1 MHININ
7 YTSYCTNAYIFGAT
21 RLFAGSNTVRRSK
34 GTGKKLEFS
43 SQRFDKVGTKWPVF
57 GTWNTRF
64 SSARRGIKMLRYS
77 LLLFIPLLARER
89 ERCREI
95 PAIEF
100 QFLTKLL
107 CSFMTRQL
115 VESCFPSPRS
125 RTIFFKGLSLKHIK
139 GHIEFSVHIRTKY
152 KNDRR

>member
-89 ERCREI
+89 EREMSGNTGYWISIPYKTSLLFYDATTRRIVFSFAEI
-95 PAIEF
+95 SYN
-100 QFLTKLL
+100 FLQRAVT
-107 CSFMTRQL
+107 
-115 VESCFPSPRS
+115 
-125 RTIFFKGLSLKHIK
+125 
-139 GHIEFSVHIRTKY
+139 
-152 KNDRR
+152 